1 MASYSTGITATFAST
16 TFAEV
21 TGLSWQYGGG
31 PAKGRASAW
40 TDEVGSL
47 SLTCLGIAG
56 VATGNYGVLG
66 TLTVAGGGATLTTQ
80 AVYEGLTVAPELNG
94 VTRYTVTFR
103 FLDG

>member
-1 MASYSTGITATFAST
+1 VATYSTGITATFGAT

-21 TGLSWQYGGG
+21 TDLSWQYGGG

-47 SLTCLGIAG
+47 TLTCLGGAG
-56 VATGNYGVLG
+56 AVTSNYGVRD
-66 TLTVAGGGATLTTQ
+66 TLTVSGGGASLTTP